1 MRRWLLALLLLAM
14 PGVVIAQE
22 TYNVPAR
29 ALQSAGVDLRTF
41 SIIHL
46 SEDGHQVL
54 GWDRPP
60 VTLKK
65 KGQKVR
71 LWLLEFDSGFK
82 LKSTRGYG
90 MDLASL
96 EQAQFTPEGQAV
108 VIISRQ
114 GTEFYKLNL
123 ADGVLTTILS
133 HSKGQPGFRSEPQI
147 LNWSEGRLLTVGYQY
162 DANDVA
168 GETGVA
174 FVNPDATGASAFT
187 PGPAFG
193 KVEMGIPGLKGSLTV
208 SPRAMFFYGKQGADT
223 TVYSFTPADG
233 LKSID
238 KGEEV
243 VGWWGEQ
250 AKFLYSLLK
259 PGGASE
265 LVLFDGSFGRRQVLA
280 SPARPY
286 ESLSLS
292 RDGSTAIAC
301 EVLGKTGLMNV
312 YAFQEKGGW
321 QPKEILKGYPLA
333 VIRTA
338 PDGNVVGFYDPSK
351 GITLVKL

>member
-1 MRRWLLALLLLAM
+1 MRRWLLALMLLVTT
-14 PGVVIAQE
+14 GVVTAQE

-54 GWDRPP
+54 GWDRPS
-60 VTLKK
+60 VLLKK

-71 LWLLEFDSGFK
+71 LWLLEFDSAFK
-82 LKSTRGYG
+82 LKNTKNYG

-96 EQAQFTPEGQAV
+96 EQAQFTPEGQGV
-108 VIISRQ
+108 IIISRQ

-123 ADGVLTTILS
+123 ADGTLTTILS
-133 HSKGQPGFRSEPQI
+133 HTKGQPGFRSEPQI
-147 LNWSEGRLLTVGYQY
+147 LSWSEGRLLTVGYQY

-168 GETGVA
+168 SETGVA
-174 FVNPDATGASAFT
+174 FINPDATGAAAFT

-193 KVEMGIPGLKGSLTV
+193 KVEQSVPGLKGSLTV
-208 SPRAMFFYGKQGADT
+208 SPRVMYFYGKQGLET

-233 LKSID
+233 LKTID
-238 KGEEV
+238 KGEDV
-243 VGWWGEQ
+243 RGWWGEQ
-250 AKFLYSLLK
+250 TKFLYSLAK
-259 PGGASE
+259 PGGASD
-265 LVLFDGSFGRRQVLA
+265 LVLFDGNFGRRQVLA
-280 SPARPY
+280 SPSKPY

-292 RDGSTAIAC
+292 RDGATAIAC
-301 EVLGKTGLMNV
+301 DVSLKNATMNV
-312 YAFQEKGGW
+312 YAFQEKNGW
-321 QPKEILKGYPLA
+321 QPKEILKGYPVA

-338 PDGNVVGFYDPSK
+338 PDGNVVCFYDPSK
-351 GITLVKL
+351 GVTLVKL